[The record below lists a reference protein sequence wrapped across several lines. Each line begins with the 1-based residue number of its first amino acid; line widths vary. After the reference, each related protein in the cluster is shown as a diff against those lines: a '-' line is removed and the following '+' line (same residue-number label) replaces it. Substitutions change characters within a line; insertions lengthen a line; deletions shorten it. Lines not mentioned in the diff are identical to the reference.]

1 MILNVLNILDCV
13 FLVITLVIAIVAAF
27 KGFIKE
33 VLGKAS
39 WVLAVLFSV
48 WFYDKL
54 ALQFQATIK
63 NETVRNVIAFVL
75 IFILVFLVVKI
86 IEVILSKIFSGE
98 IVGGLNRALGFLLGI
113 VEGLVLSFFILFLM
127 TAQPWIDVSGI
138 TEGSFFHK
146 VYQSQHIEQVLNP
159 DTGAA

>member
-1 MILNVLNILDCV
+1 MVLNILDAI
-13 FLVITLVIAIVAAF
+13 FLILTLVIAVVAAF

-33 VLGKAS
+33 VLGKAA
-39 WVLAVLFSV
+39 WILAMLCSV
-48 WFYDKL
+48 WFYQKL
-54 ALQFQATIK
+54 AVQFQATIK
-63 NETVRNVIAFVL
+63 NQTVRNAIAFVL
-75 IFILVFLVVKI
+75 IFMLVFLVVKI

-127 TAQPWIDVSGI
+127 TAQPWINVEDV
-138 TEGSFFHK
+138 TKGSLFLK

-159 DTGAA
+159 DSGAA